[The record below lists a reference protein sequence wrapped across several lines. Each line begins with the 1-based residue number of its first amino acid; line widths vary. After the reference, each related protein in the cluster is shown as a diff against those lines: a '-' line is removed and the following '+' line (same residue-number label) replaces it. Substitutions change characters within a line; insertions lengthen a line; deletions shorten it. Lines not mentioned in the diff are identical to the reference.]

1 MEKLLVKMELKDSKR
16 HIILEINFWKNL
28 RKVEIA
34 TNLLMSA
41 KILLLLNH
49 LRIVSIMEVTGSL
62 AHE

>member
-28 RKVEIA
+28 RKMEIA

-41 KILLLLNH
+41 KILSLLSH
-49 LRIVSIMEVTGSL
+49 LRIVSILEVIGSL